1 MFSSFAN
8 LLADL
13 TVLENV
19 LLPNQIQFDSTT
31 NNRAKEIL
39 EKVGLKDQLFK
50 RANKISGGQAQRA
63 AIARG
68 LVNNPTIVLADEP
81 TGNLDSV
88 TAKNVVEVMKK
99 MAKDLGQTFI
109 VVTHERAQFGDVDRV
124 ITIKDGRAFEG
135 RTLPRVG
142 GYRIMSFAK
151 FAFLLVLV
159 CSIPVFYAYGQLDDK
174 PPQGI
179 LRSGIVGVKLL
190 DAYFGTS
197 TEKMEVGPGD
207 KNVPFTV
214 KFANISTADIV
225 GIKRTTISTD
235 ILPFTTGNK
244 LSNPCGQQHK
254 GNTRK
259 QFLPH
264 ILCGHI

>member
-1 MFSSFAN
+1 VTKIYGEAETKVRALDNVSFSVKKGEFVLVIGSSGSGKSTLLNMVGLLDRPTEGKVLVDGFDTSNLTDNEISTFRNKKLGFVFQFAN

-19 LLPNQIQFDSTT
+19 LLPSQIQFDSTT
-31 NNRAKEIL
+31 NNKAKEIL

-88 TAKNVVEVMKK
+88 TAKNVIEVMKK

-109 VVTHERAQFGDVDRV
+109 VVTHERAQFGDVDRI

-135 RTLPRVG
+135 EHSPEL
-142 GYRIMSFAK
+142 
-151 FAFLLVLV
+151 
-159 CSIPVFYAYGQLDDK
+159 
-174 PPQGI
+174 
-179 LRSGIVGVKLL
+179 
-190 DAYFGTS
+190 
-197 TEKMEVGPGD
+197 EV
-207 KNVPFTV
+207 V
-214 KFANISTADIV
+214 A
-225 GIKRTTISTD
+225 
-235 ILPFTTGNK
+235 
-244 LSNPCGQQHK
+244 
-254 GNTRK
+254 
-259 QFLPH
+259 
-264 ILCGHI
+264 

>member
-1 MFSSFAN
+1 MALNNVSFSVKKGEFVLVIGSSGSGKSTLLNMVGLLDRPTEGRVLVDGFDTSDLTDNEISAFRNKKLGFVFQFSN

-19 LLPNQIQFDSTT
+19 LLPSQIQFDSTT
-31 NNRAKEIL
+31 HNRAKEIL

-88 TAKNVVEVMKK
+88 TARNIVQLMKT

-109 VVTHERAQFGDVDRV
+109 VVTHERAQFGEVDRV

-135 RTLPRVG
+135 EHSPEL
-142 GYRIMSFAK
+142 
-151 FAFLLVLV
+151 
-159 CSIPVFYAYGQLDDK
+159 
-174 PPQGI
+174 
-179 LRSGIVGVKLL
+179 
-190 DAYFGTS
+190 
-197 TEKMEVGPGD
+197 EV
-207 KNVPFTV
+207 V
-214 KFANISTADIV
+214 A
-225 GIKRTTISTD
+225 
-235 ILPFTTGNK
+235 
-244 LSNPCGQQHK
+244 
-254 GNTRK
+254 
-259 QFLPH
+259 
-264 ILCGHI
+264 

>member
-1 MFSSFAN
+1 MALNNVSFSVKKGEFVLIIGSSGSGKSTLLNMIGLLDRPTEGRVLVDGFDTSDLTDNEISAFRNKKLGFVFQFSN

-19 LLPNQIQFDSTT
+19 LLPSQIQFDSTT

-88 TAKNVVEVMKK
+88 TAKNVVEIMKK

-109 VVTHERAQFGDVDRV
+109 VVTHERAQFGDVDRI

-135 RTLPRVG
+135 EYSPEL
-142 GYRIMSFAK
+142 
-151 FAFLLVLV
+151 
-159 CSIPVFYAYGQLDDK
+159 
-174 PPQGI
+174 
-179 LRSGIVGVKLL
+179 
-190 DAYFGTS
+190 
-197 TEKMEVGPGD
+197 EV
-207 KNVPFTV
+207 V
-214 KFANISTADIV
+214 A
-225 GIKRTTISTD
+225 
-235 ILPFTTGNK
+235 
-244 LSNPCGQQHK
+244 
-254 GNTRK
+254 
-259 QFLPH
+259 
-264 ILCGHI
+264 

>member
-1 MFSSFAN
+1 MTKIYGEAETKVTALDNVSFSVKKGEFVLVIGSSGSGKSTLLNMVGLLDRPTEGRVLVDGFDTSDLTDNEISAFRNKKLGFVFQFSN

-19 LLPNQIQFDSTT
+19 LLPSQIQFDSTT

-109 VVTHERAQFGDVDRV
+109 IVTHERAQFGDVDRV

-135 RTLPRVG
+135 EHSPQSWR
-142 GYRIMSFAK
+142 
-151 FAFLLVLV
+151 LLHNEFCKICFFIGASLQHS
-159 CSIPVFYAYGQLDDK
+159 SISC
-174 PPQGI
+174 I
-179 LRSGIVGVKLL
+179 W
-190 DAYFGTS
+190 
-197 TEKMEVGPGD
+197 
-207 KNVPFTV
+207 
-214 KFANISTADIV
+214 
-225 GIKRTTISTD
+225 
-235 ILPFTTGNK
+235 TTG
-244 LSNPCGQQHK
+244 
-254 GNTRK
+254 
-259 QFLPH
+259 
-264 ILCGHI
+264 

>member
-1 MFSSFAN
+1 MSKIYGEAETEVRALDNVSFSVKKGEFVLVIGSSGSGKSTLLNMIGLLDRPTEGRVLVDGFDTSDLTDNEISAFRNEKLGFVFQFAN

-19 LLPNQIQFDSTT
+19 LLPSQIQFDSTT

-88 TAKNVVEVMKK
+88 TAKNVVEIMKK

-135 RTLPRVG
+135 EMIDP
-142 GYRIMSFAK
+142 
-151 FAFLLVLV
+151 
-159 CSIPVFYAYGQLDDK
+159 
-174 PPQGI
+174 
-179 LRSGIVGVKLL
+179 
-190 DAYFGTS
+190 
-197 TEKMEVGPGD
+197 MEVS
-207 KNVPFTV
+207 
-214 KFANISTADIV
+214 A
-225 GIKRTTISTD
+225 
-235 ILPFTTGNK
+235 
-244 LSNPCGQQHK
+244 
-254 GNTRK
+254 
-259 QFLPH
+259 
-264 ILCGHI
+264 

>member
-1 MFSSFAN
+1 LTKIYGEAETKVRALDNVSFSVKKGEFVLIIGSSGSGKSTLLNMIGLLDRPTDGSVLVDGFDTSDLTDNEISAFRNKKLGFVFQFSN

-19 LLPNQIQFDSTT
+19 LLPSQIQFDSTT

-88 TAKNVVEVMKK
+88 TAKNVVELMKK
-99 MAKDLGQTFI
+99 MAKDLRQTFI

-135 RTLPRVG
+135 EHSPEL
-142 GYRIMSFAK
+142 
-151 FAFLLVLV
+151 
-159 CSIPVFYAYGQLDDK
+159 
-174 PPQGI
+174 
-179 LRSGIVGVKLL
+179 
-190 DAYFGTS
+190 
-197 TEKMEVGPGD
+197 EV
-207 KNVPFTV
+207 V
-214 KFANISTADIV
+214 A
-225 GIKRTTISTD
+225 
-235 ILPFTTGNK
+235 
-244 LSNPCGQQHK
+244 
-254 GNTRK
+254 
-259 QFLPH
+259 
-264 ILCGHI
+264 

>member
-1 MFSSFAN
+1 LTKIYGEAETKVKALDNVSFSVKKGEFVLIIGSSGSGKSTLLNMVGLLDRPTEGRVLVDGFDTSDLTDNEISTFRNKKLGFVFQFAN

-19 LLPNQIQFDSTT
+19 LLPSQIQFDSTT
-31 NNRAKEIL
+31 YNKAKEIL

-109 VVTHERAQFGDVDRV
+109 IVTHERAQFGDVDRV

-135 RTLPRVG
+135 EHSPEL
-142 GYRIMSFAK
+142 
-151 FAFLLVLV
+151 
-159 CSIPVFYAYGQLDDK
+159 
-174 PPQGI
+174 
-179 LRSGIVGVKLL
+179 
-190 DAYFGTS
+190 
-197 TEKMEVGPGD
+197 EV
-207 KNVPFTV
+207 V
-214 KFANISTADIV
+214 A
-225 GIKRTTISTD
+225 
-235 ILPFTTGNK
+235 
-244 LSNPCGQQHK
+244 
-254 GNTRK
+254 
-259 QFLPH
+259 
-264 ILCGHI
+264 

>member
-1 MFSSFAN
+1 MTKIYGEAETKVRALDNVSFSVKKGEFVLVVGRSGSGKSTLLNMIGLLDRPTEGKVLVDGFDTSNLTDNEISTFRNKKLGFVFQFAN

-19 LLPNQIQFDSTT
+19 LLPSQIQFDSSTGDK
-31 NNRAKEIL
+31 AKEIL

-88 TAKNVVEVMKK
+88 TAKNVIEVMKK

-109 VVTHERAQFGDVDRV
+109 VVTHERAQFGDVDRI

-135 RTLPRVG
+135 EHSPEL
-142 GYRIMSFAK
+142 
-151 FAFLLVLV
+151 
-159 CSIPVFYAYGQLDDK
+159 
-174 PPQGI
+174 
-179 LRSGIVGVKLL
+179 
-190 DAYFGTS
+190 
-197 TEKMEVGPGD
+197 EV
-207 KNVPFTV
+207 V
-214 KFANISTADIV
+214 A
-225 GIKRTTISTD
+225 
-235 ILPFTTGNK
+235 
-244 LSNPCGQQHK
+244 
-254 GNTRK
+254 
-259 QFLPH
+259 
-264 ILCGHI
+264 

>member
-1 MFSSFAN
+1 MALNNVSFSVKKGEFVLVIGSSGSGKSTLLNMIGLLDKPTEGKVLVDGFDTSNLTDNEISAFRNKKLGFVFQFAN

-19 LLPNQIQFDSTT
+19 LLPSQIQFDSTT

-50 RANKISGGQAQRA
+50 SANKISGGQAQRA

-88 TAKNVVEVMKK
+88 TAKNVVEIMKK

-135 RTLPRVG
+135 EHSPEL
-142 GYRIMSFAK
+142 
-151 FAFLLVLV
+151 
-159 CSIPVFYAYGQLDDK
+159 
-174 PPQGI
+174 
-179 LRSGIVGVKLL
+179 
-190 DAYFGTS
+190 
-197 TEKMEVGPGD
+197 EVG
-207 KNVPFTV
+207 
-214 KFANISTADIV
+214 A
-225 GIKRTTISTD
+225 
-235 ILPFTTGNK
+235 
-244 LSNPCGQQHK
+244 
-254 GNTRK
+254 
-259 QFLPH
+259 
-264 ILCGHI
+264 